1 MKTDDIKDYLDRLS
15 PAEEDFAKYE
25 EEFKKELTKDN
36 EDYAGLTDALD
47 EISFEINDRLD
58 QAEDE
63 DRIKKLEMQSKLVD
77 SALTYV
83 KELSSREKEEPKKP
97 ESVLIVDDSVER
109 IEDPSLLRPV
119 ALTPEDIEKQK
130 ALLNEQNEAAKRE
143 EKEKR
148 LEEEA
153 KRLLERKKAETGS
166 QTSPS
171 VNDIGILN
179 NFSIGSTTSNGSKP
193 GMAGAGAQG
202 GAGAVNGNP
211 AGTVTNAAG
220 GSVTGGAP
228 GSPASPSPNPAGGVA
243 ALGNDSQ
250 RLMQALI
257 DYKNF
262 QRDAARK
269 AFESLA
275 NSKELSK
282 EELGN
287 VRFLYGVML
296 KKGEGGAKDADK
308 GKFWISSSAELDNVD
323 ALMEM
328 GADIIT
334 QTPKNHQEEAEMTK
348 QALECFEK
356 ANKETKGGNATA
368 KKKYIDICENKP
380 ITKFEKAKAFSYL
393 NDLIDESND
402 EYEKKKFRDRKK
414 TINDNYRKKLS
425 FVNPERS
432 ILDCIFTFVG
442 APVSVIGSVLVF
454 LSIINHGTWMENFIG
469 KYRFNTL
476 HVITDIWEE
485 IFRTLGTFFSG
496 EELYTEIYI
505 FPIAISLIV
514 FGVGRVIMGMSFK
527 NGRGKTANIFD
538 EVSTIAALAAAFGG
552 LFTYLIEGA
561 PIVFFAG
568 ALTTTIMMLALVL
581 VGWLAGKALYFVIRI
596 ALAFLF

>member
-15 PAEEDFAKYE
+15 PTEEDFAKYE

-119 ALTPEDIEKQK
+119 SLTPEDIEKQK

-211 AGTVTNAAG
+211 AETVTNAAG

-269 AFESLA
+269 VFESLA

-296 KKGEGGAKDADK
+296 KKGEGGAKDVDK

-334 QTPKNHQEEAEMTK
+334 RTPKNHQEEAEMTK
-348 QALECFEK
+348 QALGCFEK

-402 EYEKKKFRDRKK
+402 EYEKKKLRDRKK

-469 KYRFNTL
+469 KYSFGTL

-485 IFRTLGTFFSG
+485 IFRTLGTFFSS